1 MANNISYI
9 LKIKAISE
17 KIEQVFKAVQSDT
30 DSQQLFDYNKMIPM
44 PKSLEMECD
53 EIHSNQDD
61 NDGHSNQDT
70 LNT

>member
-1 MANNISYI
+1 M
-9 LKIKAISE
+9 
-17 KIEQVFKAVQSDT
+17 KIEATPEKVFKAAQSDT